1 MSKYTT
7 ELRFICETKAGL
19 TESAGYNDVDVI
31 VLKAYPKIFNKFE
44 LFDENYRSILCTKIL
59 KHYYTRE
66 ISEETTGLWLLR
78 LNQKMSEIMPYYN
91 ALYKAW
97 AIDFNPLHN
106 VDMRRVHSLEKEQ
119 ATTNEQSA
127 DTKTNGVERI
137 LYSDTPQGSLQN
149 IENETYLTNATKDIN
164 AGESET
170 DLKSNQLLTSTDDY
184 IEHITGKGEG
194 ASFSKMLNE
203 YKESLIN
210 IDLLI
215 INELQTL
222 FFNLW

>member
-19 TESAGYNDVDVI
+19 RESMGYNDIDAI
-31 VLKAYPKIFNKFE
+31 VLKAYPQIFKKFTM
-44 LFDENYRSILCTKIL
+44 FDENYRSVLCTKIL

-78 LNQKMSEIMPYYN
+78 LNQKMDEIMPYYN
-91 ALYKAW
+91 ALYRAW
-97 AIDFNPLHN
+97 SFDFNPLYN
-106 VDMRRVHSLEKEQ
+106 VDMFRTHNLAKEQ
-119 ATTNEQSA
+119 SSTNEQTA
-127 DTKTNGVERI
+127 ETKTNGVERI

-164 AGESET
+164 EGENSTNLE
-170 DLKSNQLLTSTDDY
+170 SNQLMTSTDEY
-184 IEHITGKGEG
+184 VEHVSGKSEG
-194 ASFSKMLNE
+194 ASFSKMLTE

-215 INELQTL
+215 INELQAL

>member
-19 TESAGYNDVDVI
+19 TESVGYNDVDVV
-31 VLKAYPKIFNKFE
+31 VLKAYPKIFNKFAI
-44 LFDENYRSILCTKIL
+44 FDENYRSILCTKIL

-78 LNQKMSEIMPYYN
+78 LNQKMSEIMSYYN
-91 ALYKAW
+91 ELYKAW
-97 AIDFNPLHN
+97 AIDFNPLHD
-106 VDMRRVHSLEKEQ
+106 VDIY
-119 ATTNEQSA
+119 TTHDLNKQQNTANEQTA
-127 DTKTNGVERI
+127 NTDTNGVERV

-149 IENETYLTNATKDIN
+149 VENESYLTNATKDIN
-164 AGESET
+164 DGSSKTTIESAQEY
-170 DLKSNQLLTSTDDY
+170 TSTDQY
-184 IEHITGKGEG
+184 LEHVAGKSAGT
-194 ASFSKMLNE
+194 SYSKMLNE
-203 YKESLIN
+203 YRESLIN

-215 INELQTL
+215 INELNPL

>member
-19 TESAGYNDVDVI
+19 TESAGYNDVDII
-31 VLKAYPKIFNKFE
+31 VLKAYPKIFNKFD

-106 VDMRRVHSLEKEQ
+106 VDMYRVHNLEKEQ
-119 ATTNEQSA
+119 ITANEQTA
-127 DTKTNGVERI
+127 DAITNSVERV

-149 IENETYLTNATKDIN
+149 IENETYLTNATKDVN
-164 AGESET
+164 SVESET
-170 DLKSNQLLTSTDDY
+170 ELESNQLLTSTDEY
-184 IEHITGKGEG
+184 IERITGKGEG
-194 ASFSKMLNE
+194 VSFSKMLNE
-203 YKESLIN
+203 YKESLTN

-215 INELQTL
+215 INELRSL

>member
-19 TESAGYNDVDVI
+19 SESVGYNDVDVV
-31 VLKAYPKIFNKFE
+31 VLKAYPNIFNKFA
-44 LFDENYRSILCTKIL
+44 LFDENYRSVLCTKIL

-97 AIDFNPLHN
+97 SFDFNPLYN
-106 VDMRRVHSLEKEQ
+106 VDMCRTHNLAKEQ
-119 ATTNEQSA
+119 KTANEQNA
-127 DTKTNGVERI
+127 DTKTSGTERI

-149 IENETYLTNATKDIN
+149 IENETYLTNATKDVN
-164 AGESET
+164 AGESSTSLE
-170 DLKSNQLLTSTDDY
+170 SNQLLTSTDEY
-184 IEHITGKGEG
+184 VEHVVGKSEG
-194 ASFSKMLNE
+194 VSFSKMLSE
-203 YKESLIN
+203 YREALIN
-210 IDLLI
+210 IDMLI
-215 INELQTL
+215 INELQPL